1 MTMGHGYPPYFVM
14 EVCMLPEKL
23 KKKYTDFYEATVE
36 SGTIDAR
43 TTVMI
48 QLAASFAIGCYP

>member
-1 MTMGHGYPPYFVM
+1 
-14 EVCMLPEKL
+14 MLSDKL
-23 KKKYTDFYEATVE
+23 EKKYTEFYEATVE
-36 SGTIDAR
+36 NGTIDAR

>member
-1 MTMGHGYPPYFVM
+1 MDTVIPSFFAM
-14 EVCMLPEKL
+14 EVPMLTEKL
-23 KKKYTDFYEATVE
+23 EKKYTDFYEATVE
-36 SGTIDAR
+36 NGTIDSR

>member
-1 MTMGHGYPPYFVM
+1 V
-14 EVCMLPEKL
+14 LPEDLEKA
-23 KKKYTDFYEATVE
+23 YEGFYDATINN
-36 SGTIDAR
+36 SLLDQK